1 MKSFKKRFKMLSKN
15 ELEECQ
21 FDFDVLFDNYLKNLV
36 GSDTVSILNRNYS
49 KILLLRN
56 HDKPLI
62 KKLRKDLKQLILN
75 SGFIIKNNTIYKDNN
90 NPLHFIIESTDD
102 LLKVINE
109 YNELVEIKNDVDS
122 QNNL

>member
-21 FDFDVLFDNYLKNLV
+21 FDFDFLFDDYLKNLV
-36 GSDTVSILNRNYS
+36 GTDTVSILNRNYS

-62 KKLRKDLKQLILN
+62 KKLRKDLKQLLLN
-75 SGFIIKNNTIYKDNN
+75 SGFIIKNNVIYKDNN
-90 NPLHFIIESTDD
+90 NPLHFIIEDNKD
-102 LLKVINE
+102 LLKVISD
-109 YNELVEIKNDVDS
+109 YNELFKIKNNVDS
-122 QNNL
+122 